1 MMGIELMGDRPCR
14 WRILPPGL
22 FAVAACL
29 LVCATSSCG
38 TSHTEDA
45 KAQPSPREIPSISAE
60 VLVVQSSLFPAKVRA
75 QGSLVADEV
84 TVVGAKVAGR
94 VADVHVDVG
103 DVVAKGAPLVSLDRS
118 EFQLEVSL
126 AQAQLVQARAALG
139 LNADDPLEQLVPEK
153 SPPVREARAVWDESK
168 TRIER
173 LQRLRLKN
181 AATQEDVD
189 QAVAAERVAEA
200 RHASAMNG
208 VLEKI
213 AQIRV
218 RSAELALAQQRLD
231 DTAVV
236 APFDGQVQERH
247 VAHGS
252 FVPVGQSI
260 VTLVRTSTLRFR
272 GTMPERSAQRLALG
286 QEVSLTIESV
296 SGPITGKITRISP
309 VVLERNRS
317 LMFEVELPNADGRL
331 RTGLFAEAAVVVD
344 PAARA
349 ILVPPSSVV
358 EFAGTEKVW
367 KVVEGV
373 AREQVVETSH
383 RSAEGIEIT
392 SGLAEGDVILRDA
405 SRGRV
410 ARIQP
415 TTSTAESS
423 SPPSSEQP
431 AAATAENTS
440 PPQTDPPQ
448 NEPATAA
455 TARSE

>member
-1 MMGIELMGDRPCR
+1 
-14 WRILPPGL
+14 
-22 FAVAACL
+22 V
-29 LVCATSSCG
+29 
-38 TSHTEDA
+38 
-45 KAQPSPREIPSISAE
+45 KAQPGPQEIPSISAD
-60 VLVVQSSLFPAKVRA
+60 VLVVQSSVFPTKVRA

-94 VADVHVDVG
+94 VAEVQVDVG
-103 DVVAKGAPLVSLDRS
+103 DVVEKGAPLVTLDRS
-118 EFQLEVSL
+118 EFELEVSL
-126 AQAQLVQARAALG
+126 ANAQLVQARAALG
-139 LNADDPLEQLVPEK
+139 LNADDPLEQLVPEM

-252 FVPVGQSI
+252 FVPVGQAI
-260 VTLVRTSTLRFR
+260 ATLVRTSTLRFR

-317 LMFEVELPNADGRL
+317 LMFEVELPNDDGHL

-349 ILVPPSSVV
+349 IIIPPSSVV
-358 EFAGTEKVW
+358 EFAGVEKVW
-367 KVVEGV
+367 KVVKGV
-373 AREQVVETSH
+373 AREQVVETSR
-383 RSAEGIEIT
+383 RSADGIEIT
-392 SGLAEGDVILRDA
+392 SGLSEGDEILRDA
-405 SRGRV
+405 SQGRV

-415 TTSTAESS
+415 TTAAA
-423 SPPSSEQP
+423 SSEP
-431 AAATAENTS
+431 STS
-440 PPQTDPPQ
+440 PDA
-448 NEPATAA
+448 PALSVTE
-455 TARSE
+455 TSSNDQ